1 MTFHEKIIKVIK
13 QIPYSKVAAYGQI
26 AAIAGNPRDA
36 RQVVRTL
43 HISSKKENLPWH
55 RVINSKGMIS
65 LKPGEGYE
73 LQKSMLKSEGIEFNE
88 KDVVNLKKYLWDGKT

>member
-13 QIPYSKVAAYGQI
+13 QIPCGKVAAYGQI

-55 RVINSKGMIS
+55 RVINRKGMIS
-65 LKPGEGYE
+65 LKPGQGYE

-88 KDVVNLKKYLWDGKT
+88 KDVVDLKKYLWDGTT